1 LALAAL
7 VEVHT
12 HKTVRRETPLY
23 LALLRLL
30 VADAEVKRLDL
41 LRVEMADLVVAVMDL
56 HRAV

>member
-23 LALLRLL
+23 SARLL
-30 VADAEVKRLDL
+30 LLAVDTEQKQMDL
-41 LRVEMADLVVAVMDL
+41 AQVEMVDLVVAVMHL